1 LKSTRY
7 KKILGL
13 AVGERSLFAAEVS
26 AGARPQIR
34 KLAELVYPPGISP
47 QQPRELGQ
55 VLATFLR
62 DQGVSAGA
70 AIVGI
75 PVKWLLVKCKE
86 VPPVDGT
93 TLSDMLRLQ
102 AESEFSS
109 ELKDL
114 VFEYVQG
121 PVGAGGKSVLL
132 LATQR
137 KHLDWVSEL
146 CEAAKLK
153 TVGVIPAAL
162 ALGQSTVGVASE
174 KETMVLAVGQGGS
187 ELTTQSGGQSS
198 SIKHLRACEPRAPFV
213 SELRR
218 AVSTMPAS
226 AAGRE
231 LVMWDG
237 TDLDAHALSEQ
248 LGLSVRR
255 GDLPSLGVDAS
266 LAGSNGQG
274 HKFASAV
281 AVALWGL
288 AGRSD
293 VDFLHSR
300 LAPPKERRVPRWA
313 VLAAAAAII
322 TIGGGIYAY
331 HDLQVQQTEAEKLQ
345 ARLDGMKSEITA
357 ALGFV
362 SKVSV
367 AQAWHAGQPQYL
379 ACLRDLTDAIPED
392 GQTYASSLSLAEVTH
407 PSSGSSSPSS
417 AAAVAK
423 ETESRKLIGHLDGK
437 TSDQQRAQWLSILDL
452 LKSNPAFSDVT
463 LGSTSNLTREREVS
477 FSVNFT
483 YDPAKAR
490 R

>member
-121 PVGAGGKSVLL
+121 PVG
-132 LATQR
+132 ATQR

-255 GDLPSLGVDAS
+255 GDLPSLGVDGGFQRSGAQIRFRGGGGAVGIGRTFRRRFS
-266 LAGSNGQG
+266 ALSSGPAEGTARAALGGAGRGRGDHHHRRRNLCLSRLAGSADRGG
-274 HKFASAV
+274 EAASAF
-281 AVALWGL
+281 
-288 AGRSD
+288 GRD
-293 VDFLHSR
+293 
-300 LAPPKERRVPRWA
+300 
-313 VLAAAAAII
+313 
-322 TIGGGIYAY
+322 
-331 HDLQVQQTEAEKLQ
+331 
-345 ARLDGMKSEITA
+345 EI
-357 ALGFV
+357 
-362 SKVSV
+362 
-367 AQAWHAGQPQYL
+367 
-379 ACLRDLTDAIPED
+379 
-392 GQTYASSLSLAEVTH
+392 
-407 PSSGSSSPSS
+407 
-417 AAAVAK
+417 
-423 ETESRKLIGHLDGK
+423 
-437 TSDQQRAQWLSILDL
+437 
-452 LKSNPAFSDVT
+452 
-463 LGSTSNLTREREVS
+463 
-477 FSVNFT
+477 
-483 YDPAKAR
+483 
-490 R
+490 